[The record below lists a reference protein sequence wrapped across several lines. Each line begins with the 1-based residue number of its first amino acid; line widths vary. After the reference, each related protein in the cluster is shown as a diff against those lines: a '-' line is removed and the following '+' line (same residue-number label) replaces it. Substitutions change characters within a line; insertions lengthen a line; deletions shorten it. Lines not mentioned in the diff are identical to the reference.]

1 LGILAGCLFLDRSS
15 AALGASPD
23 SSAAAFSITRIESRI
38 PPEPLSPWSAVE
50 DEIERLVV
58 RGELPF
64 EARGFRPIDR
74 GELAAWL
81 RASAAR
87 GRASAS
93 PARRVLLDLLRWDLG
108 WIERAGR
115 GGKARGPKA
124 EAKAWAKAG
133 AKAGAKAR
141 NAPWSARG
149 PIAGAKAGAVTPWSA
164 RGPGAGADPFTSP
177 RPGTWVRFGADD
189 RLLLLSPYA
198 RVMPRFE
205 TGREVAWTDST
216 RLGFR
221 ATYFGGRSLVIATG
235 FYAAEVER
243 GRSFADPLVAD
254 SDVILHADEL
264 TLSARLGALRLR
276 IGRDRH
282 QWGMGASGTLL
293 LSESA
298 RPFDFVEYQLR
309 LGERFRFLALTGI
322 TDRHAALSTPGSN
335 PGEARF
341 LSAHRL
347 LWTVTPDLALG
358 LSEGARYQAD
368 QPGLLY
374 LGGFVPY
381 TLVERLEMQ
390 DEPADSTE
398 DFLRNNVLWSVD
410 VSWRMRP
417 GLLFYGEFLADDIAT
432 QSSSMPTRGAFQLGV
447 TCAPRWRGWDWTL
460 GAEYTRVSDFTYSVY
475 YQDICRCDWEHQGEA
490 LGYALG
496 PDAEVVLLRA
506 GIAPDASWS
515 CKGWLRHVRRG
526 DGAIGRPWLPE
537 STGCDPAGDDACGD
551 AHAWS
556 FDDPAR
562 AWSFGLEAR
571 YRPMALVWV
580 GAAVEHL
587 VHEEP
592 RSADD
597 PAGAKEWES
606 DTQLRLML
614 SAGM

>member
-1 LGILAGCLFLDRSS
+1 LNKGTVAKCEVTEGFAARPTPALHDGGALLRIRRRAGARSGEARRSGCLALGILAGCLFLDRSS

-432 QSSSMPTRGAFQLGV
+432 QSSSMPTRVAFQL
-447 TCAPRWRGWDWTL
+447 RL
-460 GAEYTRVSDFTYSVY
+460 GASGRSAR
-475 YQDICRCDWEHQGEA
+475 I
-490 LGYALG
+490 
-496 PDAEVVLLRA
+496 RA
-506 GIAPDASWS
+506 GT
-515 CKGWLRHVRRG
+515 RRG
-526 DGAIGRPWLPE
+526 SRAAARGDCPGRFLE
-537 STGCDPAGDDACGD
+537 LQRLA
-551 AHAWS
+551 
-556 FDDPAR
+556 PAR
-562 AWSFGLEAR
+562 ASRRRSDRPPLASRIDRLRSRRRRCLRRRPRLVVRRSGAGVELRSRGTLPANGAR
-571 YRPMALVWV
+571 LGGRSGRAPRAR
-580 GAAVEHL
+580 GAAQ
-587 VHEEP
+587 
-592 RSADD
+592 R
-597 PAGAKEWES
+597 G
-606 DTQLRLML
+606 
-614 SAGM
+614 